1 RRPIRYSDC
10 ADEPG
15 RDPGRG
21 DRRRGA
27 HPSSAGTGLLPD
39 GPGDPRSGDGS
50 SAGGAGGPAPHR
62 ARRGAYRGGRGWP
75 SRDRGRRSRDR
86 GRERAMT
93 TPSQLVPQQPPTWL
107 QRIIDAPHPERAAKS
122 LWASKPVTPV
132 IGTRRDHRDRPHA
145 EVTFVYQEPRTDV
158 DVLIHLN
165 GITDA
170 HREDVRPAL
179 LQHVPGSDLWHGTYL
194 LPSDGTWGYRFV
206 AQPEIRHDVG
216 RTREGWLQVHR
227 AGQVDPHNPRR
238 QPHALGTS
246 SSVLV
251 MPQAYQHPCWSDVP
265 QQERPDATWQFTDP
279 DGQPRTVHYSR
290 IGSAPC
296 RVLVCFDGERWADL
310 GLAAALRRAGL
321 DLELI
326 LIDSHGAQRRAED
339 LPRPERAARLLQ
351 AALERRAHVGGDPIG
366 PEQVVVAGQSF

>member
-1 RRPIRYSDC
+1 
-10 ADEPG
+10 
-15 RDPGRG
+15 
-21 DRRRGA
+21 
-27 HPSSAGTGLLPD
+27 
-39 GPGDPRSGDGS
+39 RS
-50 SAGGAGGPAPHR
+50 AGGPAPHR
-62 ARRGAYRGGRGWP
+62 ARGGAYRGGRGWP

-366 PEQVVVAGQSF
+366 PEQVVVAGQSFGGLAAAGCVLLRPDLAREAIVQSGSFWYVSGREARRDNPLPGELT